1 MKVRNLYLK
10 VKNRRN
16 IKARFFQFS
25 VNDGWTQNKQL
36 QQCIESFLLP
46 SSQET
51 SIASFE
57 SILRKSRPFFTSILS
72 NPVSAIWLNYS
83 TGCFTTFQFQPKN
96 EGARKEIQQGIT
108 NGISL
113 PGLGQTT
120 LAKDL
125 VDEAFII
132 SDMYSL
138 NEFVA
143 LELLTTAQQQ
153 MPQYPGLPRGLVAVL
168 LYYDGRKALVSAL
181 KDLMQA
187 RLGVSWCTD
196 ASNDVTLLV
205 TSYTDSLVTEGIL
218 KKIIDAL
225 DSLDITKELDLLT
238 KNRALG
244 PPKHHRMVLD
254 LYEEIRQ
261 NLAMAL
267 FNFAAQSGLPKDVT
281 INLIRKLDDFHYFRN
296 FTQFLISRIPQEM
309 QAKRTAR

>member
-1 MKVRNLYLK
+1 MFIEEL
-10 VKNRRN
+10 
-16 IKARFFQFS
+16 
-25 VNDGWTQNKQL
+25 L
-36 QQCIESFLLP
+36 QP
-46 SSQET
+46 
-51 SIASFE
+51 
-57 SILRKSRPFFTSILS
+57 R
-72 NPVSAIWLNYS
+72 
-83 TGCFTTFQFQPKN
+83 N

-125 VDEAFII
+125 VDEAIII

-205 TSYTDSLVTEGIL
+205 TSYTDSLVSEGIL
-218 KKIIDAL
+218 KKIIEAL

-254 LYEEIRQ
+254 LFEEIRQ

-281 INLIRKLDDFHYFRN
+281 VHLIREFMENL
-296 FTQFLISRIPQEM
+296 
-309 QAKRTAR
+309 